1 MLFSAEMVRALLK
14 DKTQTRRPMKPQ
26 PDEDGLSKIIDGPW
40 VDTSEKIYHCPY
52 GNVGDHIWVRETW
65 GVGSRPDPWGGYDGI
80 EYRADESNLDEHDD
94 LPCYKVE
101 TPDGVCLGDYRS
113 GWHPSIH
120 MPRWA
125 SRITLEITDVR
136 VQRLQGISEEDAQAE
151 GLTANYQDGIEC
163 SAIPQERHR
172 WHKPHRAFFSAL
184 WESTYGPGSWDRNDW
199 VWALTFK
206 VVKP

>member
-1 MLFSAEMVRALLK
+1 
-14 DKTQTRRPMKPQ
+14 
-26 PDEDGLSKIIDGPW
+26 
-40 VDTSEKIYHCPY
+40 
-52 GNVGDHIWVRETW
+52 
-65 GVGSRPDPWGGYDGI
+65 
-80 EYRADESNLDEHDD
+80 
-94 LPCYKVE
+94 
-101 TPDGVCLGDYRS
+101 
-113 GWHPSIH
+113 